1 MFGPPDPTYVC
12 PLTEWSRDRLEK
24 QIVNLIALL
33 DWRPRKQAG
42 QEESQMS
49 AYHYCCRHFEYMLPD
64 EFDATLDNLFWCHWS
79 RKLIKQ
85 GNTLVI
91 NPVWG
96 LRKKPDRKDIPPY
109 ILRAASAE
117 IVNPI
122 IKAIRPQPAA
132 HICLPR
138 FVGAGILEPTR

>member
-1 MFGPPDPTYVC
+1 
-12 PLTEWSRDRLEK
+12 
-24 QIVNLIALL
+24 
-33 DWRPRKQAG
+33 
-42 QEESQMS
+42 MS
-49 AYHYCCRHFEYMLPD
+49 AYHHCCRHFEYMLPD

-109 ILRAASAE
+109 ILRAASAD

-122 IKAIRPQPAA
+122 IKAIGPSLL
-132 HICLPR
+132 HIYACHGSWEPEYWNQRDKDGAYIIGPPPSWLTDKRTNIIYHPSASG
-138 FVGAGILEPTR
+138 FVVKKGSQT